1 MLILL
6 QKYYKMG
13 EEDKG
18 GSIVFNK
25 RLKKVIVSGIVS
37 VVVATSAIPAGMQMV
52 SYAATQNAILEIS
65 KIVIDQSS
73 PQAVGTTVVISAE
86 CKGGTGVYD
95 YTYTVTLPNGT
106 VETIAEGISS
116 SFINYTLSEKGVYN
130 FGVKVTDGVDSV
142 SDRKEFEATSNETT
156 TSKMKA
162 SLSMNK
168 TKISKKDTVKF
179 KVGVSNASGTAK
191 SKIVVKLP
199 NGKNVTVKKYSA
211 KMSAKYKVK
220 KKGTY
225 KVTAY
230 VKDSK
235 KTVTVKKTFKVK

>member
-1 MLILL
+1 M
-6 QKYYKMG
+6 
-13 EEDKG
+13 
-18 GSIVFNK
+18 FNK

-37 VVVATSAIPAGMQMV
+37 VVIATSAISSGMQMV